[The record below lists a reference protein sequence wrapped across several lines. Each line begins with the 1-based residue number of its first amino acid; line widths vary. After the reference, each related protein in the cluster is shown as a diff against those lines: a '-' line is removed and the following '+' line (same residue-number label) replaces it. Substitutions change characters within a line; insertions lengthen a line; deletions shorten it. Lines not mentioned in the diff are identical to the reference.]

1 MYDHTKKVV
10 LGVSLLI
17 ALWCIIGELLIY
29 IFMGMNVKAML
40 GFLLGCIIGAV
51 SFVHMSVSLENSLDM
66 ADEEAAKKNTV
77 KTFIIR
83 AVVVAAVM
91 LLAFFSGYFNLV
103 FVVLGMFGLKAA
115 AYLQPFIEKFF
126 QK

>member
-29 IFMGMNVKAML
+29 IFMGVNVKAML
-40 GFLLGCIIGAV
+40 GFLLGCTIGVA
-51 SFVHMSVSLENSLDM
+51 SFIHMSVALENSLDM

-77 KTFIIR
+77 RTFIIR
-83 AVVVAAVM
+83 AVVIAAVM
-91 LLAFFSGYFNLV
+91 LAAFFSGYFNLV

-115 AYLQPFIEKFF
+115 AYLQPFIEKLF